1 MRSAA
6 RPPEPPG
13 WTADGPADALGEGP
27 GTGSGTGPGPE
38 RGGLT
43 ADLTGELPAAR
54 PRAEAPV
61 AVVVDAFD
69 AHAGVVVEALVDR
82 LREHGLRALVHV
94 GPGAGVQDWDVADLG
109 RALGST
115 LGGLLAPLVG
125 GAGAGGPVAGFVA
138 VAGAGG
144 RLPRAIPS
152 AWGDLPAVLV
162 GTRAPGVPSVAGDD
176 LSAMRALVSHLVDD
190 AGARRPAFLAAP
202 AGRRG
207 APSLAETFLAAA
219 RDRGLMV
226 DPDRVVPGPPGR
238 LAGYRATGALLHR
251 FPEVD
256 CIVTGDDETALGVLD
271 ALAES
276 GADVP
281 GRIRV
286 AGCGDDGR
294 ASRNRPPL
302 TSVDR
307 RPHDQGR
314 LAADL
319 LVARLRGD
327 PAVREETVEPRLVVR
342 RSTLPP
348 PPHLRPVP
356 DPDRWPPPGGGDLL
370 DRAESA
376 VGPLPDVLDAGWTRR
391 WLDRLGEQMAEG
403 RLHEPWARSWGRPVG
418 SVDEVERA
426 TEWLTAA
433 SRAVHDA
440 VADGFGPADR
450 SAAADVLVRVV
461 ARLTRASGEPARA
474 AERADALAAQRVLE
488 TRAALDSAGS
498 TDAALGVLGAELDA
512 LGVRRLVAVVPEPPG
527 GGGGRVALAYDEGRV
542 LTAGSP
548 PAPPVGE
555 ADPDAAG
562 PVVVRPLVAGGE
574 TVGVLAYEPGR
585 GRDGWVASTVPDDL
599 VTALELLLA
608 RDRWRAGAARAAAA
622 LAETVAAAAELE
634 AALDGE
640 RDRRVR
646 AEAELRRATSELSV
660 NLQVD
665 PLTGIHNRAGLDAA
679 MEREWGAHVSNRR
692 PMALLMVDVDHFKA
706 YNDRYGHP
714 QGDATLRAVA
724 HELRRAAHRGN
735 DLAARYGGEE
745 FALVLP
751 DTDVQTA
758 ELVAEAV
765 LGAVREAGIEHAA
778 APAGFLTVSVGVAV
792 CIPAA
797 EWTATDLVRAADGAL
812 YRAKAAGRDRSVTT
826 VTVPPVAT
834 VATAEAAEA
843 AEATA
848 ATERAVAPPTGR
860 RALEGLRPRH

>member
-13 WTADGPADALGEGP
+13 WTADEPADVLGDRPGP
-27 GTGSGTGPGPE
+27 G
-38 RGGLT
+38 
-43 ADLTGELPAAR
+43 AD
-54 PRAEAPV
+54 APV
-61 AVVVDAFD
+61 AVVVDALD
-69 AHAGVVVEALVDR
+69 PHGGAVVEALVDR
-82 LREHGLRALVHV
+82 LREFGIRALVHV
-94 GPGAGVQDWDVADLG
+94 GPGAGGQDWDVADLG

-115 LGGLLAPLVG
+115 LGGLLAPVVG
-125 GAGAGGPVAGFVA
+125 NAGAGGRVSGFVA
-138 VAGAGG
+138 VAGTDG

-162 GTRAPGVPSVAGDD
+162 GTRAPGVPSVTGDD
-176 LSAMRALVSHLVDD
+176 RSAMRALVSHLVDD
-190 AGARRPAFLAAP
+190 TGARRPAFLAAP
-202 AGRRG
+202 TGRRG
-207 APSLAETFLAAA
+207 ASSLAETFLAAA

-226 DPDRVVPGPPGR
+226 DPDRVVPGRPGR
-238 LAGYRATGALLHR
+238 LAGYRATGDLLHR
-251 FPEVD
+251 FPDVD

-271 ALAES
+271 ALSEA
-276 GADVP
+276 GTDVP
-281 GRIRV
+281 GRVRV
-286 AGCGDDGR
+286 AGHGDDPR
-294 ASRNRPPL
+294 AARSRPPL
-302 TSVDR
+302 TTVDR
-307 RPHDQGR
+307 RPLEQAR

-327 PAVREETVEPRLVVR
+327 VAVREETVEPRLVVR

-356 DPDRWPPPGGGDLL
+356 DPDRWPRVGGGDLL
-370 DRAESA
+370 DRAEGA

-391 WLDRLGEQMAEG
+391 WLERLGEQMAEG
-403 RLHEPWARSWGRPVG
+403 RLHEAWARSWGRPVG
-418 SVDEVERA
+418 SVEEVERA

-440 VADGFGPADR
+440 VADRAGPAER
-450 SAAADVLVRVV
+450 SAATDVLVRVV

-474 AERADALAAQRVLE
+474 AERADALAAHRALG
-488 TRAALDSAGS
+488 TRAALDTAGS
-498 TDAALGVLGAELDA
+498 TDAALRVLAAELDT
-512 LGVRRLVAVVPEPPG
+512 LGVRRLVAVVPEPPD

-542 LTAGSP
+542 LTAGGSP
-548 PAPPVGE
+548 ATPPVGE

-574 TVGVLAYEPGR
+574 TVGLLAYEPGR
-585 GRDGWVASTVPDDL
+585 GRDGWLGSTVPDDL

-608 RDRWRAGAARAAAA
+608 RDRWRAGAALAAAA

-665 PLTGIHNRAGLDAA
+665 PLTGIDNRAGLDAA
-679 MEREWGAHVSNRR
+679 LEREWGAHVRNRR
-692 PMALLMVDVDHFKA
+692 PLAVLMVDVDHFKA
-706 YNDRYGHP
+706 YNDRYGHL

-724 HELRRAAHRGN
+724 HELRSAAHRGT

-758 ELVAEAV
+758 EQVAEAV
-765 LGAVREAGIEHAA
+765 LGSVREVGIEHAG
-778 APAGFLTVSVGVAV
+778 APAGVLTVSVGVAV

-797 EWTATDLVRAADGAL
+797 EWAATDLVRAADGAL
-812 YRAKAAGRDRSVTT
+812 YRAKAEGRDRAVTT
-826 VTVPPVAT
+826 VTVPPV
-834 VATAEAAEA
+834 V
-843 AEATA
+843 TA
-848 ATERAVAPPTGR
+848 ANERAVAAPTGR
-860 RALEGLRPRH
+860 RALEGPRPRH